1 MFSLALGPTKYIG
14 SPDKEVTPETILFG
28 KNIINKLVLASQS
41 GLTPCYS
48 VDCCPPG
55 SSVHGISHTRI
66 LERVVIRFSRG
77 SSWPRDW
84 TQVSC
89 TAGAARETHYYQY
102 LKHKCFILW
111 VSISEVAIWKTR
123 KEKKKKQM
131 GKRGRKK
138 ISCMNSEAGKAG
150 TIAFSKMLSDIF
162 SRGD

>member
-14 SPDKEVTPETILFG
+14 SPNKEVTPETILIG
-28 KNIINKLVLASQS
+28 KNIINNLVLVSQS

-55 SSVHGISHTRI
+55 SSVHGISQTII
-66 LERVVIRFSRG
+66 LEWVVICFSRG

-84 TQVSC
+84 TRVSY
-89 TAGAARETHYYQY
+89 TAGAATETPYYQY
-102 LKHKCFILW
+102 LKHKSFILW

-123 KEKKKKQM
+123 KKKKQM